1 MKASWGGR
9 NAHPE
14 ALGKRS
20 PFTPTSELGNIDLEV
35 VPVVVPESKGRW
47 ESAPAVEPW
56 RNGRAA

>member
-20 PFTPTSELGNIDLEV
+20 PFTPTTELGNIGLEV
-35 VPVVVPESKGRW
+35 VPVVVPESEAQW
-47 ESAPAVEPW
+47 ESPAAIEP
-56 RNGRAA
+56 

>member
-20 PFTPTSELGNIDLEV
+20 PFTPTTELGNIDLEV

-47 ESAPAVEPW
+47 ERAPAVEP
-56 RNGRAA
+56 